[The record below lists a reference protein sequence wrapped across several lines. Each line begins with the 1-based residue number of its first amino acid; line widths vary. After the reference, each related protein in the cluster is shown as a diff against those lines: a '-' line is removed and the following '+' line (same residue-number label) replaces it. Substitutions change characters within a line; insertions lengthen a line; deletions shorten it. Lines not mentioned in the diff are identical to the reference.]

1 MAMTAIRRFLEFCI
15 KSSIKGKREE
25 SQIDIAAVLWNV
37 LTKKRGRPVLIG
49 YSSSFHT
56 LAPGWGKPMCA
67 RTRQTN

>member
-1 MAMTAIRRFLEFCI
+1 MAMTAIPYSLEFDI
-15 KSSIKGKREE
+15 ISSIQGKREE

-56 LAPGWGKPMCA
+56 
-67 RTRQTN
+67 